1 MSLELV
7 VIGTKHIL
15 RPLITVINIQHLK
28 HSTILDDSDILSGDL
43 RDDILDALR
52 LQLLVHLEEVHALEG
67 LALRD
72 HRLTDVQT
80 RKALLEGPHALLGV
94 IVTKNE
100 VEGLRCD
107 RSERWDVLFEELQVY
122 YDVNQ
127 AIQ

>member
-67 LALRD
+67 PALGN
-72 HRLTDVQT
+72 HRLASLQA
-80 RKALLEGPHALLGV
+80 REALLEGPHTLLILQLELLGV
-94 IVTKNE
+94 VVAKNE
-100 VEGLRCD
+100 VEG
-107 RSERWDVLFEELQVY
+107 V
-122 YDVNQ
+122 
-127 AIQ
+127 